1 MKKLLVIGVL
11 MSVML
16 VGCGTQKETTAV
28 EDSTVSNVV
37 AEALTDVLTETA
49 ETIEETTTSIEEES
63 TTEVVEEETTT
74 VVEEETATEAV
85 EETTE
90 EETVVE
96 EPAPVEEAPA
106 EEPAPAVE
114 EPAPAV
120 EEPAPVAEVPAEE
133 PAPEVAPATKGT
145 TVTVTVLTAGDD
157 ATVHADIKNIVADLG
172 FSVTNYTVLDEWYTA
187 YTVNVSTADDYNKV
201 WQAIYDACYEL
212 K

>member
-16 VGCGTQKETTAV
+16 VGCGTQKETGAG

-37 AEALTDVLTETA
+37 AEAATEVLTEATEA
-49 ETIEETTTSIEEES
+49 IEETTTVIEEE
-63 TTEVVEEETTT
+63 TETETVEEETT
-74 VVEEETATEAV
+74 EEVV

-90 EETVVE
+90 VDEEPVEDVPAEET
-96 EPAPVEEAPA
+96 APVEEA
-106 EEPAPAVE
+106 APA
-114 EPAPAV
+114 
-120 EEPAPVAEVPAEE
+120 PAEE
-133 PAPEVAPATKGT
+133 PAPEVAPATTGT

-157 ATVHADIKNIVADLG
+157 ATVHADIKNIVNGLG
-172 FSVTNYTVLDEWYTA
+172 FSVASYTVLDEWYTA

>member
-16 VGCGTQKETTAV
+16 VGCGTQKETGAV

-37 AEALTDVLTETA
+37 AEAVTEVLTET
-49 ETIEETTTSIEEES
+49 
-63 TTEVVEEETTT
+63 
-74 VVEEETATEAV
+74 TEAV
-85 EETTE
+85 EETTTVIE
-90 EETVVE
+90 EETTTEVVEETETETTVVE
-96 EPAPVEEAPA
+96 ETTEEVPVEEPTPAVEEPATVEEAPAPVEEAPA
-106 EEPAPAVE
+106 EEPAP
-114 EPAPAV
+114 
-120 EEPAPVAEVPAEE
+120 
-133 PAPEVAPATKGT
+133 EVAPATTGT

-157 ATVHADIKNIVADLG
+157 ATVHADIKNIVAGLG

>member
-16 VGCGTQKETTAV
+16 VGCGTQKET
-28 EDSTVSNVV
+28 DSTVSTTV
-37 AEALTDVLTETA
+37 AEAVTEVLTETTEA
-49 ETIEETTTSIEEES
+49 IEETTTVIE
-63 TTEVVEEETTT
+63 
-74 VVEEETATEAV
+74 

-90 EETVVE
+90 EETTVVE
-96 EPAPVEEAPA
+96 ETTVEVVEEVVEEVTA

-114 EPAPAV
+114 EPAPAPVV
-120 EEPAPVAEVPAEE
+120 EEAPVEE
-133 PAPEVAPATKGT
+133 PAPEVAPATTGT

-157 ATVHADIKNIVADLG
+157 ATVHADIKNIVAGLG